1 MTNINENKKYF
12 VVIGMEV
19 HCELK
24 TNSKMWCTCINESL
38 PDKPN
43 KNICPICLAE
53 PGTLP
58 VPNREAVLSMIKIG
72 LSVQR
77 EDQKA
82 TNSNIA
88 DYTEWDRKNYFYTD
102 IPKGY
107 QISQFKY
114 PIVSGGEL
122 AGVPLTRIHLE
133 EDTAKSDHEK
143 GSYTLIDFNRS
154 GVPLMELVTDPV
166 VYESAE
172 TASKSSANFC
182 KELQRLLRTLKVSD
196 ADMERGEMRLEAN
209 ISVTTDPKIFGVK
222 CEVKN
227 LNSFNSVEKAIL
239 YEVDRHIEMIEKGET
254 IIQETR
260 GWDETKQSTFS
271 QRKKENSADYRY
283 FPDPDL
289 PKLYLHTLFN
299 LEEIKKTLPL
309 LPKEKRE
316 IYSKIGLNEKQI
328 DTLIDNVNISEY
340 YNNGIELLGDNIEN
354 KKIFANYLLTDA
366 MGLLSKDNKL
376 QLPSVNNF
384 IMIIEMI
391 NKGELSSRG
400 AKDLLLDIMTT
411 DNNPATR
418 AKELGLIQNNDPA
431 LIENIVNDV
440 INNDTDN
447 WNKYIGGEDKLLMYF
462 VGKCMK
468 SANGSGNPKIFTEIL
483 TTKRN
488 NK

>member
-1 MTNINENKKYF
+1 MINKDNNYF

-166 VYESAE
+166 VYENAE

-209 ISVTTDPKIFGVK
+209 ISVTKDPARFGVK

-384 IMIIEMI
+384 INIIEMI

-418 AKELGLIQNNDPA
+418 AEELGLIQNNDPA

-488 NK
+488 IK